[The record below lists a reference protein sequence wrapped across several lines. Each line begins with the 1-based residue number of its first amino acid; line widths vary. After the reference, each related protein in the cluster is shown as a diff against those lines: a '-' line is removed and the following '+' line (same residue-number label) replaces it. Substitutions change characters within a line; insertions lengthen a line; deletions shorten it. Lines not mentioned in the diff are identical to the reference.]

1 MMLKNGPS
9 ISDDPGRIVAEPLL
23 TVPSWVRGLVFDCD
37 GTLVD
42 TLPLHYAAW
51 EETFAGLGLRC
62 PLEFLMRHN
71 GKPTDWII
79 ARYGVEFGH
88 AIDVARFTADKER
101 RTYALLDRARPLEPV
116 AALARCHH
124 GRLPMAVVSGSNR
137 PNVERALGA
146 AGLRALFPVVLT
158 ADDGLPPK
166 PAPDLFL
173 EAARRLAVAPDRCQ
187 AFEDADAGLEA
198 ARRAGMLATDVRPF
212 GGGYRSGSDPAQAQ
226 QRFDPRLPA
235 SKGDE
240 AGQGRA

>member
-1 MMLKNGPS
+1 MTLKDAPS
-9 ISDDPGRIVAEPLL
+9 ILAHPVKFEIKPMLAVTSG
-23 TVPSWVRGLVFDCD
+23 VRGLIFDCD

-51 EETFAGLGLRC
+51 KETFAALDLAC

-71 GKPTDWII
+71 GKPTDWIV
-79 ARYGVEFGH
+79 ALYNAEFGC
-88 AIDVARFTADKER
+88 AIDVERFTEDKER
-101 RTYALLDRARPLEPV
+101 RTYALLDQARPLEPV
-116 AALARCHH
+116 AALARRYH

-137 PNVERALGA
+137 PNVERALEG

-173 EAARRLAVAPDRCQ
+173 EAARRLGVDPRDCQ

-198 ARRAGMLATDVRPF
+198 ARHAGMLATDVRPF
-212 GGGYRSGSDPAQAQ
+212 GGGYTVPAL
-226 QRFDPRLPA
+226 PR
-235 SKGDE
+235 
-240 AGQGRA
+240 

>member
-1 MMLKNGPS
+1 MTAKHGPPILVDPDPLAIGPML
-9 ISDDPGRIVAEPLL
+9 A
-23 TVPSWVRGLVFDCD
+23 VPSWVRGLIFDCD

-51 EETFAGLGLRC
+51 EETFAALGLTC

-71 GKPTDWII
+71 GKPTDWIV
-79 ARYGVEFGH
+79 ALYNVEFGR
-88 AIDVARFTADKER
+88 AIDVERFTEDKER

-116 AALARCHH
+116 AALARRHH

-137 PNVERALGA
+137 PNVERALEG
-146 AGLRALFPVVLT
+146 AGLRALFRVVLT

-173 EAARRLAVAPDRCQ
+173 EAARRLGVDPRDCQ

-198 ARRAGMLATDVRPF
+198 ARHAGMLATDVRPF
-212 GGGYRSGSDPAQAQ
+212 GGGWCTAPAL
-226 QRFDPRLPA
+226 PR
-235 SKGDE
+235 
-240 AGQGRA
+240 